1 MSMIKMLPY
10 GCSLALA
17 AIWLTR
23 ISGWVVYKLRAVR
36 MAPLGPNLY
45 SLITYA
51 SIVIYFLVV
60 MGFAYV
66 NKWQVGDTLDSRV
79 QVYAMDIL
87 KCLAE
92 FLRYYKQYIDEGS
105 FASARHPNSN

>member
-1 MSMIKMLPY
+1 
-10 GCSLALA
+10 
-17 AIWLTR
+17 
-23 ISGWVVYKLRAVR
+23 
-36 MAPLGPNLY
+36 
-45 SLITYA
+45 
-51 SIVIYFLVV
+51 

-66 NKWQVGDTLDSRV
+66 NKWEVGDTLDSRV

>member
-1 MSMIKMLPY
+1 
-10 GCSLALA
+10 
-17 AIWLTR
+17 
-23 ISGWVVYKLRAVR
+23 
-36 MAPLGPNLY
+36 
-45 SLITYA
+45 
-51 SIVIYFLVV
+51 

-66 NKWQVGDTLDSRV
+66 NKWEVGDTLDSRV

-105 FASARHPNSN
+105 FASPRHPNSN